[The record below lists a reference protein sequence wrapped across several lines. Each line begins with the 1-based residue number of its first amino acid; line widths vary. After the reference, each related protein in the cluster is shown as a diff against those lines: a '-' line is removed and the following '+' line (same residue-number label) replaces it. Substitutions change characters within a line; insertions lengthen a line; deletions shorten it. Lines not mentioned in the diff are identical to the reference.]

1 MQEKTKQILVLILVI
16 SIVVGFV
23 VPGIV
28 LQGSEDEFK
37 TPVKEEKLC
46 QSEQDCWL
54 VCEGKPKAAPCVKN
68 LCEITKCE
76 EVSMFGDIGEVQNK
90 ATLKVMINGKER
102 ELPVNTTQKSSFV
115 SFGEKGAITTH
126 AKNVHLGYVF
136 EMLGMQFNKDCLVT
150 ETKESFC
157 NDGSKEL
164 RFLVNGVQNY
174 FYDGHVVENGEE
186 ITVEYGT
193 INKY

>member
-1 MQEKTKQILVLILVI
+1 MQERTKQILVLILVV

-23 VPGIV
+23 VPGMV
-28 LQGSEDEFK
+28 LNGSDDEFK

-54 VCEGKPKAAPCVKN
+54 VCGEKPKAVPCVKN

-76 EVSMFGDIGEVQNK
+76 EVSVFGGAGEIQNK

-102 ELPVNTTQKSSFV
+102 ELPKNTTQKSSFV
-115 SFGEKGAITTH
+115 SFGEKGEISTY

-136 EMLGMQFNKDCLVT
+136 EMMGMQFNKDCLVT

-164 RFLVNGVQNY
+164 RLLINGMQDY
-174 FYDGHVVENGEE
+174 YYDGHVVGNGEE
-186 ITVEYGT
+186 IVVEY
-193 INKY
+193 K

>member
-28 LQGSEDEFK
+28 LNSGNGQQEVFK
-37 TPVKEEKLC
+37 EPVKEEKLC

-76 EVSMFGDIGEVQNK
+76 EASVFGEAGEVANK
-90 ATLKVMINGKER
+90 AKLKVMINGKEK
-102 ELPVNTTQKSSFV
+102 ELPINTAQKSSFV
-115 SFGEKGAITTH
+115 SFSEKGTVATY
-126 AKNVHLGYVF
+126 AKNTHLGYVF
-136 EMLGMQFNKDCLVT
+136 EMLGMQFNKDCLMT

-157 NDGSKEL
+157 TGDGKEL
-164 RFLVNGVQNY
+164 KLFVNGVQNY

-186 ITVEYGT
+186 ILIEY
-193 INKY
+193 K

>member
-1 MQEKTKQILVLILVI
+1 MQEKTKQILVLMLLV
-16 SIVVGFV
+16 SIVIGFV

-28 LQGSEDEFK
+28 LRGSDEEFK

-76 EVSMFGDIGEVQNK
+76 EASVLGEAGEVTNTAK
-90 ATLKVMINGKER
+90 LKVMINDQER
-102 ELPVNTTQKSSFV
+102 ELPVNNTRKSSFV
-115 SFGEKGAITTH
+115 SFGEKGAVITR

-136 EMLGMQFNKDCLVT
+136 EMLGMQFNKNCLVT

-157 NDGSKEL
+157 SGGGKEL
-164 RFLVNGVQNY
+164 KLFVKGIQNY
-174 FYDGHVVENGEE
+174 FFDGHVVENGEE
-186 ITVEYGT
+186 ILIEY
-193 INKY
+193 K